1 MAEGIEI
8 RVAKDGSRTY
18 RASVW
23 SNREGKR
30 IRKSFA
36 REAEAKAWRQDA
48 AGAVRRGA
56 LRPSK
61 PITLNQAAAEWL
73 KAAEAGTVRTRAGRA
88 YKAASI
94 RNYERTLRLHV
105 LPALGRR
112 KVADVRKIDV
122 QDLVDGLVA
131 QNLQPVTVQCAI
143 LPLRAIYG
151 RLVDRG
157 DLAVNPTSRVNV
169 PKGRRTRDRIR
180 IPSLDD
186 ARALLAPLELRDRA
200 LYGTAL
206 YAGLRLGELQ
216 ALKWSAVDLA
226 TGVIHVEAGWDRID
240 REEIEPKTED
250 GRRKVPV
257 AGVLRDLLL
266 EHRMAG
272 TGEGYVFGRTPGEP
286 FAPSSVYKRVRKAWG
301 WEKVDGRWIATP
313 DALEPIKPHDLRH
326 VCASVMIAAGINAK
340 ALSTYMGHSSIA
352 ITFDL
357 YGHLMPGYMDEAA
370 GMLDAFLA
378 RAGGPSPSMHPSDLI
393 ARVD

>member
-1 MAEGIEI
+1 MAEGIEV
-8 RVAKDGSRTY
+8 RVAKDGTRTY

-23 SNREGKR
+23 SNRDGKR
-30 IRKSFA
+30 LRKSFK
-36 REAEAKAWRQDA
+36 RESEAKAWRQDA

-61 PITLNQAAAEWL
+61 PVTVKTAATDWL
-73 KAAEAGTVRTRAGRA
+73 GAARAGIVRTRDGRA
-88 YKAASI
+88 YKAASL

-105 LPALGRR
+105 LPVLGTR
-112 KVADVRKIDV
+112 KVADVRKADV

-131 QNLQPVTVQCAI
+131 QGLAAVTVQCAI
-143 LPLRAIYG
+143 LPLRAIYA

-157 DLAVNPTSRVNV
+157 DLAVNPTSRVAV
-169 PKGRRTRDRIR
+169 PKVKRARDRIH
-180 IPSLDD
+180 IPALDD
-186 ARALLAPLELRDRA
+186 AAKLLDALEMRDRA

-216 ALKWSAVDLA
+216 ALKWEHVDLA
-226 TGVIHVEAGWDRID
+226 TGVIHVEAGWDRAD

-266 EHRMAG
+266 EHRMVG
-272 TGEGYVFGRTPGEP
+272 TGEGYVFGRSPREP
-286 FAPSSVYKRVRKAWG
+286 FPPSSVYKRVRAAWG
-301 WEKVDGRWIATP
+301 WRKVDGKWTKTRP
-313 DALEPIKPHDLRH
+313 DALEPVKPHDLRH
-326 VCASVMIAAGINAK
+326 TCASVMIAAGINAK
-340 ALSTYMGHSSIA
+340 ALSTYMGHSSIT

-370 GMLDAFLA
+370 GMLDAYLA
-378 RAGGPSPSMHPSDLI
+378 RAGCNVAGLQGSET
-393 ARVD
+393 VC